1 MQSVFS
7 LGSLIVWFFVGLIA
21 GFLASGVIRGGGY
34 GLIGDI
40 VVGIIGAFLGGL
52 LAGLLGIGGSYGLI
66 GRIVI
71 AFIGACI
78 FIGGLRFFSKFARRS
93 EGHLEHPSE
102 KLRVSSQ
109 QTVSSEQKKGS
120 PPPLQGHPSSSTHFS
135 PPTLSIFVSHS
146 SKDDDFGLRL
156 VQDLRK
162 AFGSPDA
169 VWYDSEGGLYGGDS
183 WWSRIVSVLGTC
195 DVFIIVLSP
204 NSMNSKWVMRE
215 LDIAMVES
223 KRIVPVLYRQCDI
236 RPDLR
241 AIQTISFLEPISYG
255 TAFNKLLQALRH

>member
-1 MQSVFS
+1 MQIVFS
-7 LGSLIVWFFVGLIA
+7 VSSLIVWFFVGSIA
-21 GFLASGVIRGGGY
+21 GFLASGVIRGGRY
-34 GLIGDI
+34 GLVGDI
-40 VVGIIGAFLGGL
+40 IMGIIGAF
-52 LAGLLGIGGSYGLI
+52 IGGFLASFLSHGSFGLI
-66 GRIVI
+66 GSSI
-71 AFIGACI
+71 IGIIGSCI
-78 FIGGLRFFSKFARRS
+78 FIGGQRFFSKFARRS
-93 EGHLEHPSE
+93 EGHPEHPSE

-109 QTVSSEQKKGS
+109 QTVSSEQKKSS